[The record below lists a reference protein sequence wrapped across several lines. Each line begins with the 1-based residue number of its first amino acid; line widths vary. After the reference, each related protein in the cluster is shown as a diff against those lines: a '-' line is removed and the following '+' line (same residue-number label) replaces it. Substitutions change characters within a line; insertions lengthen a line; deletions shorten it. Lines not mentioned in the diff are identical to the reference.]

1 MARVRIG
8 TSGWVYKH
16 WRGRFYPEKLPAA
29 KWFAF
34 YASRFDTVELN
45 NSFYRQPSRKT
56 FEAWRARSSK
66 DFRFAVKLN
75 RYVTHYKRLN
85 VSAESVAL
93 SYDTMA
99 GLGPKAAVVLVQL
112 PPRMKF
118 DAERL
123 DDFLRAVSRRRRRHA
138 LEPRDATWLAD
149 EALAELRKRNV
160 ALCVIDTPR
169 WPSRLAV
176 TANFVYVRFHG
187 PKGLYASN
195 YPDAE
200 LQAWAERIRAWRD
213 QGLDVFAYFNNDA
226 NAYAVFNAFRLREL
240 VG

>member
-16 WRGRFYPEKLPAA
+16 WRGRFYPQQAPAA
-29 KWFAF
+29 KWFDF
-34 YASRFDTVELN
+34 YAQRFDTVELN

-56 FEAWRARSSK
+56 FAGWRARSPE

-85 VSAESVAL
+85 IGAESVAL

-99 GLGPKAAVVLVQL
+99 GLGPKLAVVLAQL

-118 DAERL
+118 AAERL
-123 DDFLRAVSRRRRRHA
+123 DGFLRAVSRRRRRHA
-138 LEPRDATWLAD
+138 LEPRDASWLTD
-149 EALAELRKRNV
+149 DALAALRRRNV

-176 TANFVYVRFHG
+176 TADFVYVRFHG

-195 YPDAE
+195 YPDEE
-200 LQAWAERIRAWRD
+200 LRAWAERMRAWRD

-240 VG
+240 IA

>member
-1 MARVRIG
+1 MARVHVG

-16 WRGRFYPEKLPAA
+16 WRGRFYPEKMPPA
-29 KWFAF
+29 KWFEF
-34 YASRFDTVELN
+34 YAARFNTVELN
-45 NSFYRQPSRKT
+45 NSFYRQPSRET
-56 FEAWRARSSK
+56 FAAWRARSPH
-66 DFRFAVKLN
+66 DFAFAVKLN
-75 RYVTHYKRLN
+75 RFVTHYKRLN

-99 GLGPKAAVVLVQL
+99 GLGPKLGVVLAQL

-118 DAERL
+118 DAARL
-123 DDFLRAVSRRRRRHA
+123 ASFLRAVARRRRRHA
-138 LEPRDATWLAD
+138 LEPRDATWLTD
-149 EALAELRKRNV
+149 EALATLRRLSV

-176 TANFVYVRFHG
+176 TASFVYVRFHG

-195 YPDAE
+195 YPDIE
-200 LQAWAERIRAWRD
+200 LSAWAERIRTWRD